1 MIARVWHGWTSAAN
15 APAYE
20 ALLREKVMP
29 GHLGGIAGYAGAQV
43 LKREDGGEVEFAVTT
58 YFHSLD
64 AVRAFAGS
72 DPEKAVILPEARRLL
87 SRFEERTR
95 LYTVAIAPDQL
106 PRR

>member
-1 MIARVWHGWTSAAN
+1 MIARVWRGWTSPAD

-20 ALLREKVMP
+20 ALLRAKILP

-43 LKREDGGEVEFAVTT
+43 LRREEGGEVEFAVTT
-58 YFHSLD
+58 YFQSID

-87 SRFEERTR
+87 ARFEERTR
-95 LYTVAIAPDQL
+95 LYTVAIGPDGGAP
-106 PRR
+106 R

>member
-1 MIARVWHGWTSAAN
+1 MIARVWHGWTSPAN

-20 ALLREKVMP
+20 ALLRTKVMP
-29 GHLGGIAGYAGAQV
+29 GHLGEIAGYAGAQV
-43 LKREDGGEVEFAVTT
+43 LRREEGGEVEFAVTT

-87 SRFEERTR
+87 ARFEERTR
-95 LYTVAIAPDQL
+95 LYTVAIGPDQIAS
-106 PRR
+106 R